1 MTESSLS
8 GYFTASDFRIGHVLS
23 RTASIFVRNA
33 LAYLAVTS
41 VAALPLLLVSVLL
54 PSSPASVGN
63 PFQSLGSGFFTF
75 FLTVVLEI
83 LGQAIVL
90 YGAFQY
96 MRGKP
101 VRLADCVKVGL
112 RRFFPLIRLAIL
124 VALAMLAYFLLL
136 GVFVRL
142 VPTLGLVQIEQ
153 SPVLVTLTVLAW
165 FIPLVILFLMCFV
178 ATPACVVERRGAF
191 RSLGRSRALTKGHR
205 WKIFGLIYAILV
217 AVTYHDLRVAKEGV
231 DTEQIAAV
239 FE

>member
-1 MTESSLS
+1 
-8 GYFTASDFRIGHVLS
+8 
-23 RTASIFVRNA
+23 
-33 LAYLAVTS
+33 
-41 VAALPLLLVSVLL
+41 
-54 PSSPASVGN
+54 
-63 PFQSLGSGFFTF
+63 
-75 FLTVVLEI
+75 
-83 LGQAIVL
+83 
-90 YGAFQY
+90 
-96 MRGKP
+96 
-101 VRLADCVKVGL
+101 
-112 RRFFPLIRLAIL
+112 
-124 VALAMLAYFLLL
+124 MLAYFLLL

-205 WKIFGLIYAILV
+205 WKIFGLILVVLIPALIVAGLITAVLARLGSGVSPPVLSLIWTAIWPAFYAILV